1 MSPTAAMRG
10 GGKPLILLLAE
21 GQVSDYRGAA
31 DVPKRD
37 DTVTVPRTSFFRTR
51 HRGAG
56 TPAWKGTDL
65 D

>member
-37 DTVTVPRTSFFRTR
+37 DTCHSSSRKFF
-51 HRGAG
+51 
-56 TPAWKGTDL
+56 
-65 D
+65 